1 MYSLISQEGQ
11 WLYNKNISVLRTME
25 TMYLSSKIV
34 LLLLVGVCLI
44 YYVSGD
50 YKINHTNIDG
60 FPENLKDSKSLDIFQ
75 TKHHH
80 LDKRRQG
87 MIPLTLLRTKL
98 GIFMSDLYFLSK
110 YRL

>member
-1 MYSLISQEGQ
+1 MCIHSFIRKDSGFT
-11 WLYNKNISVLRTME
+11 NKDISVLRTMV

-34 LLLLVGVCLI
+34 LLLLVGVCHI

-98 GIFMSDLYFLSK
+98 GMSVYLLYPV
-110 YRL
+110 

>member
-1 MYSLISQEGQ
+1 MYSFISQEGQ

-34 LLLLVGVCLI
+34 LLLLVGVYHI

-60 FPENLKDSKSLDIFQ
+60 FPENLKDLKSLDIFQ
-75 TKHHH
+75 TKHHY
-80 LDKRRQG
+80 LDQRRTG
-87 MIPLTLLRTKL
+87 MISFTLLRSLDVNTL
-98 GIFMSDLYFLSK
+98 LS
-110 YRL
+110 